1 MWATPFDKMY
11 DISQAII
18 QARFGFSEMANVL
31 LGMPGRNLHMN
42 HQIFPLEN
50 GTKLP
55 FSDVP

>member
-1 MWATPFDKMY
+1 
-11 DISQAII
+11 
-18 QARFGFSEMANVL
+18 MANVL

-42 HQIFPLEN
+42 HQIFPSEN